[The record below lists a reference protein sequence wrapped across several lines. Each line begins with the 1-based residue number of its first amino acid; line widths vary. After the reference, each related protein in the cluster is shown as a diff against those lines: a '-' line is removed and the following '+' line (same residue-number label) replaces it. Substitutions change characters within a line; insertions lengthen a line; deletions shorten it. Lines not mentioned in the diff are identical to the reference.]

1 MPRPIT
7 RLLFLIAVLLP
18 TIANAQEVWG
28 ISNSNYAG
36 NMGIFLNPST
46 IVHAPYRYELNLIAF
61 DAFAENNYFYS
72 PRDRHFV
79 PRTLFG
85 GDVKERAFLPET
97 ADGYYDGYSHL
108 LVIGPSYIRNH
119 GDHAWG
125 IHTALRGYASAQGF
139 PEPLTRL
146 LYERYGFAPY
156 AGRKFESERKL
167 RSDLVSW
174 YEVGGTYG
182 RVVFDSEKHMLKWAV
197 SGNLLLG
204 TNALH
209 LLADPIAYSVAD
221 TGTVV
226 ATDVN
231 ARLRYALDPAGST
244 LGNLLSPRGAG
255 LGTTIG
261 ITYFRPF
268 YRGGFDCNRSNDKVK
283 KYKYRIG
290 ASLMDLGH
298 IRWFRQTTRV
308 DLDAQGARTWTQ
320 LDSLRFTSMQAV
332 QTSAV
337 NALGGSITKEAFG
350 SWLPAALSVQTDFS
364 ILPTLYA
371 NLSWVNRIRFAPN
384 QAVRGNQVTLSAR
397 YETRNFE
404 ANINTNLYEYERVH
418 LGLGLRYRFL
428 VIGTDRLPELLGLNN
443 TRSFNLF
450 FGLKFQSCTPLFKRS
465 EPDCPGVF
473 SRR

>member
-1 MPRPIT
+1 MM
-7 RLLFLIAVLLP
+7 RLLSVFGLLLLMVIP
-18 TIANAQEVWG
+18 SSHAQEMWG

-61 DAFAENNYFYS
+61 DGFAENNYFFS

-97 ADGYYDGYSHL
+97 AAGYYDGFSHL

-125 IHTALRGYASAQGF
+125 IHTALRASASAQNF
-139 PEPLTRL
+139 PEPLARL
-146 LYERYGFAPY
+146 LYERYGYAPY
-156 AGRKFESERKL
+156 AGRKFESEKTL
-167 RSDLVSW
+167 RSDIVSW
-174 YEVGGTYG
+174 YELGGTYG

-197 SGNLLLG
+197 SGNLLIG

-209 LLADPIAYSVAD
+209 LQADPIAYSVAD
-221 TGTVV
+221 TGTVI
-226 ATDVN
+226 ATDLD
-231 ARLRYALDPAGST
+231 ARLRYALDPEGST
-244 LGNLLSPRGAG
+244 LGNLLAPRGAG

-261 ITYFRPF
+261 VTYFKPF
-268 YRGGFDCNRSNDKVK
+268 YRGGFDCNRSNDRVK

-290 ASLMDLGH
+290 ASLIDIGH
-298 IRWFRQTTRV
+298 IRWFRQTTQV
-308 DLDAQGARTWTQ
+308 DINAQGNRAWTQ
-320 LDSLRFTSMQAV
+320 LDSLRFSSMQAV
-332 QTSAV
+332 QNSAV
-337 NALGGSITKEAFG
+337 NALGGTISDAGFG
-350 SWLPAALSVQTDFS
+350 SWLPTALSVQADYS
-364 ILPTLYA
+364 ILPTVYA

-404 ANINTNLYEYERVH
+404 ANINSNLYEYERVH

-443 TRSFNLF
+443 TRSFDLY
-450 FGLKFQSCTPLFKRS
+450 FGLKFQSCTQLFKRS

-473 SRR
+473 SLR